1 MSSGQW
7 KVLTGALLALAMM
20 SGCTLPQSK
29 YAMTP
34 EETQLYHLQL
44 QKSQA
49 AAEAYN
55 ETPEGKAEI
64 RRRFEH
70 DAQWE
75 ADQQAAEGAEI
86 QKRMS
91 PNYRPPAQPE
101 QHMCSVN
108 YGSTVG
114 LVPCP

>member
-1 MSSGQW
+1 MSSGKR

-29 YAMTP
+29 YTMTP
-34 EETQLYHLQL
+34 EEVQLYHLQL

-55 ETPEGKAEI
+55 KTPEGKAEI

-70 DAQWE
+70 DAQWQ

-91 PNYRPPAQPE
+91 PNYRPPAPPE